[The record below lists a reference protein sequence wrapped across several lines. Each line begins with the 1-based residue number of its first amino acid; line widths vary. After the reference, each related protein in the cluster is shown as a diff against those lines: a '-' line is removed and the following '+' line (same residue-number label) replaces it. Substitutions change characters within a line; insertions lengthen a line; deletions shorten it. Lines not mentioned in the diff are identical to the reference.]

1 VDRKYLL
8 MGLIAL
14 ALIIVGA
21 AAYFMFFAGGS
32 DAIGTDQT
40 KFGIALTPQ
49 DHTLGSPKASL
60 LVVEYAAPTCP
71 HCAHFDMNIFPD
83 FKQKWI
89 DTGKAYYVFRVLPLS
104 AVDVAAESM
113 ARCLPPDHYFQF
125 IDLLYRNQPK
135 WDPDGYAVADVH
147 GALVQ
152 MGQLAGMS
160 ASQVD
165 TCIGDQAA
173 ARQIEQIG
181 QDAVTKY
188 GIQGTPSFLVNG
200 QLHGP
205 FADYQEMQAFLTSVA
220 NKK

>member
-1 VDRKYLL
+1 MDRKTLL
-8 MGLIAL
+8 IGLVAL
-14 ALIIVGA
+14 AVIAVGA
-21 AAYFMFFAGGS
+21 AAYFVFFAGSS
-32 DAIGTDQT
+32 DAIGADQSR
-40 KFGIALTPQ
+40 FGITLTAQ
-49 DHTLGSPKASL
+49 DRTLGSPKANL

-71 HCAHFDMNIFPD
+71 HCAYFDINIFPQ
-83 FKQKWI
+83 FKKNWI

-113 ARCLPPDHYFQF
+113 ARCLPPDHYFSF
-125 IDLLYRNQPK
+125 IDLLYRNQSK
-135 WDPDGYAVADVH
+135 WDPDGYSVPDVH
-147 GALVQ
+147 AALVQ

-165 TCIGDQAA
+165 SCIGDQDAA
-173 ARQIEQIG
+173 KRIEQIG

-205 FADYQEMQAFLTSVA
+205 FADYQEMQSFLVSA
-220 NKK
+220 ASKK

>member
-1 VDRKYLL
+1 MDRKYLL
-8 MGLIAL
+8 IGLVAL
-14 ALIIVGA
+14 AVIVA
-21 AAYFMFFAGGS
+21 AAAGYFMFFAGGS
-32 DAIGTDQT
+32 DTISADTS
-40 KFGIALTPQ
+40 KFGVQVAAD
-49 DHTLGSPKASL
+49 DHKLGSPKAPM

-71 HCAHFDMNIFPD
+71 HCAYFDMTIFPQ

-113 ARCLPPDHYFQF
+113 ARCLPADHYFQF

-135 WDPDGYAVADVH
+135 WDPDGYQVPDVH
-147 GALVQ
+147 SALIQ

-160 ASQVD
+160 AGQVD
-165 TCIGDQAA
+165 ACIGDQTAA
-173 ARQIEQIG
+173 KRIEQVG
-181 QDAVTKY
+181 QDGVTKY

-205 FADYQEMQAFLTSVA
+205 FADYQEMQDFLDSVA

>member
-1 VDRKYLL
+1 MNRRHILI
-8 MGLIAL
+8 GLIAL
-14 ALIIVGA
+14 AVIVVGA
-21 AAYFMFFAGGS
+21 AVYFMFFGGS
-32 DAIGTDQT
+32 GDAIGSAQS
-40 KFGIALTPQ
+40 KFGIQITSY
-49 DHTLGSPKASL
+49 DRTLGSPKAAL
-60 LVVEYAAPTCP
+60 LIVEYAAPSCP
-71 HCAHFDMNIFPD
+71 HCAHFDMEIFPE

-89 DTGKAYYVFRVLPLS
+89 DTGKAYYVFRVLPLG

-125 IDLLYRNQPK
+125 IDLLFRNQAK
-135 WDPDGYAVADVH
+135 WDPEYAVSDVH
-147 GALVQ
+147 AALIQ

-160 ASQVD
+160 PSQVD
-165 TCIGDQAA
+165 TCIGDQNAA
-173 ARQIEQIG
+173 KHIEQIG

-205 FADYQEMQAFLTSVA
+205 FADYPEMQAFLTATA